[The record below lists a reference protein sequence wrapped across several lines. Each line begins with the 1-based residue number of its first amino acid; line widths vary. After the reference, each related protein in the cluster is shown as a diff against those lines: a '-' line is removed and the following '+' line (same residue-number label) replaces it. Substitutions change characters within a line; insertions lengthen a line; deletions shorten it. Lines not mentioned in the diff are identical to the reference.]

1 MIEPIPPRVVI
12 ADSDTSSRTGIR
24 LSLHAGGFD
33 VCAEADDAETAVA
46 SARRERPDV
55 CLIEPELSG
64 DGVEAAARI
73 AQELPR
79 TAVVM
84 LGRDVDDDRLF
95 AALLAGARGYLPK
108 DMDPARLP
116 QTLRGV
122 LSGEV
127 AMPRRLVGRLLER
140 VRERELGVH
149 AARLAELGVDLT
161 RRERDVLERLDRG
174 LGTREIG
181 DDLAISTVTVRRHV
195 SEIVRKLGAADRE
208 AALRL
213 LRPATD

>member
-1 MIEPIPPRVVI
+1 VTEPATIRVLL
-12 ADSDTSSRTGIR
+12 ADSDSATRSGVR
-24 LSLHAGGFD
+24 LSLAGQGFEI
-33 VCAEADDAETAVA
+33 CAEAGDAATAVA
-46 SARRERPDV
+46 AARREQPDI
-55 CLIEPELSG
+55 CLIEPNLSG
-64 DGVEAAARI
+64 DRLEAAARI

-84 LGRDVDDDRLF
+84 LGADVDDDRLF
-95 AALLAGARGYLPK
+95 AALMAGASGYLLK
-108 DMDPARLP
+108 DMDPTRLP

-140 VRERELGVH
+140 ARERELGVH

-174 LGTREIG
+174 LGTSEIG
-181 DDLAISTVTVRRHV
+181 EDLAISSVTVRRHV
-195 SEIVRKLGAADRE
+195 SEIVRKLGATDRE
-208 AALRL
+208 AALRV
-213 LRPATD
+213 LRAATD

>member
-1 MIEPIPPRVVI
+1 MTDPATVRVLI
-12 ADSDTSSRTGIR
+12 ADGDSATRSGVR
-24 LSLHAGGFD
+24 LSLAGHGFEI
-33 VCAEADDAETAVA
+33 CAEAADAA
-46 SARRERPDV
+46 SAIEAARRDRPDV

-84 LGRDVDDDRLF
+84 LGRDVDDDRLT
-95 AALLAGARGYLPK
+95 AALMAGAGGYLLK

-213 LRPATD
+213 LRAGAD

>member
-1 MIEPIPPRVVI
+1 
-12 ADSDTSSRTGIR
+12 
-24 LSLHAGGFD
+24 
-33 VCAEADDAETAVA
+33 
-46 SARRERPDV
+46 
-55 CLIEPELSG
+55 
-64 DGVEAAARI
+64 
-73 AQELPR
+73 
-79 TAVVM
+79 M

-95 AALLAGARGYLPK
+95 AALMAGARGYLLK

-140 VRERELGVH
+140 AGSGSWGCTRLGWN
-149 AARLAELGVDLT
+149 ELGVDLT

-181 DDLAISTVTVRRHV
+181 EDLAISSVTVRRHV
-195 SEIVRKLGAADRE
+195 SEIVRKLGATDRE
-208 AALRL
+208 AALRV
-213 LRPATD
+213 LRAATD

>member
-1 MIEPIPPRVVI
+1 MTEPATVRVLI
-12 ADSDTSSRTGIR
+12 ADSDSATRSGVR
-24 LSLHAGGFD
+24 LSLEGQGFEI
-33 VCAEADDAETAVA
+33 CAEAIDATTAVA
-46 SARRERPDV
+46 AARRNRPDV
-55 CLIEPELSG
+55 CVIEPELGG

-73 AQELPR
+73 AQELPW

-95 AALLAGARGYLPK
+95 AALMAGARGYLVK

-127 AMPRRLVGRLLER
+127 ALPRRFVGRLVER

-149 AARLAELGVDLT
+149 AARLTELGVDLT

-181 DDLAISTVTVRRHV
+181 EDLAISSVTVRRHV
-195 SEIVRKLGAADRE
+195 SEIVRKLGATDRE
-208 AALRL
+208 AALRV
-213 LRPATD
+213 LRAATD